1 MASYIVAS
9 FLVLL
14 SSSVSGSS
22 QKGQCMS
29 KLAIVIDDSMTVRK
43 ILEVA
48 LRREELEVLTY
59 ADGVEALRALKAQ
72 PQLVPAVIIIDIC
85 MPRMDGYTVLRLIRA
100 SSRFDSTFVV
110 MLSRRDGVMD
120 RLKGRLAGATVY
132 MTKPFKVREILSIIL
147 PHVYTVSSA
156 ASAPADTSSER
167 NTGAIHR
174 IETGKRPSLLDFA
187 TTSNVTLLQKTRHMP
202 VEHLA

>member
-1 MASYIVAS
+1 
-9 FLVLL
+9 
-14 SSSVSGSS
+14 
-22 QKGQCMS
+22 MS

-72 PQLVPAVIIIDIC
+72 PQLKPGVIIIDIC
-85 MPRMDGYTVLRLIRA
+85 MPHMDGYTVLRLIRA
-100 SSRFDSTFVV
+100 SSRFDSTLVV
-110 MLSRRDGVMD
+110 MLSKRDGVMD

-147 PHVYTVSSA
+147 PHVYAASSES
-156 ASAPADTSSER
+156 SAPADISSER
-167 NTGAIHR
+167 NTGVVHR
-174 IETGKRPSLLDFA
+174 IETGTRRPLLDFA
-187 TTSNVTLLQKTRHMP
+187 TTSNIAILQKAQREP

>member
-1 MASYIVAS
+1 
-9 FLVLL
+9 
-14 SSSVSGSS
+14 
-22 QKGQCMS
+22 MS

-72 PQLVPAVIIIDIC
+72 PQLEPAVIIIDIC

-100 SSRFDSTFVV
+100 SSRFDATLVV

-147 PHVYTVSSA
+147 PHVNAASSA
-156 ASAPADTSSER
+156 LSAPADTSSER
-167 NTGAIHR
+167 NTGTIPR
-174 IETGKRPSLLDFA
+174 IETGKRLSLLDFA
-187 TTSNVTLLQKTRHMP
+187 TPSNIALLQKTRCEP
-202 VEHLA
+202 AEHLA